1 MRERFVCK
9 GLGILAEHGMKRR
22 MNSGDKHFV
31 LELGKHRIHP
41 QLFFADLLLVKCSK
55 APTKLERACNLQLL
69 LSSQNPN
76 VFEGDVNARL
86 QE

>member
-22 MNSGDKHFV
+22 RNSGDRHFV

-41 QLFFADLLLVKCSK
+41 QLFFADLLLAKCSK
-55 APTKLERACNLQLL
+55 APTKLESMQLAAPSQ
-69 LSSQNPN
+69 LSTSER
-76 VFEGDVNARL
+76 V
-86 QE
+86 